1 MNTKKSSKDVVK
13 KATSKKSTPKK
24 NILKTGET
32 YAPSKEVVKASQE
45 KASSVLKTG
54 KSTSSSKAAPIK
66 RIRNRFSEA
75 DEKDIV
81 KMYKSKAKY
90 SEIAAKYNS
99 PQSSIYMV
107 LVRQKAIVPKPRKK
121 K

>member
-1 MNTKKSSKDVVK
+1 MSSNTKESSSKKSAPKKDKIGTGATIKPETTPKKEGANKKSTSKVEKGKSVASVK
-13 KATSKKSTPKK
+13 KAPT
-24 NILKTGET
+24 
-32 YAPSKEVVKASQE
+32 
-45 KASSVLKTG
+45 
-54 KSTSSSKAAPIK
+54 K
-66 RIRNRFSEA
+66 RKRGRFTEA

-107 LVRQKAIVPKPRKK
+107 LVRQQASIPQPRKK